1 MVKQS
6 TFFVIS
12 SQYIIN
18 ANLIVVVRIERN
30 VFILMALIAENSS
43 DLS

>member
-30 VFILMALIAENSS
+30 GFILIALIAENSS